1 MKKVGIIV
9 GSVRPNR
16 RSMQVANWLKVQLKK
31 STKVQFDIIVIMKS
45 PTSQRHLLKE
55 KTLFRFP
62 GA

>member
-31 STKVQFDIIVIMKS
+31 STKVQFDIIDQVGS
-45 PTSQRHLLKE
+45 
-55 KTLFRFP
+55 
-62 GA
+62 